1 MIILAFDTAVTGCSV
16 VCLNSETGLYATRSV
31 MTERGQAEILVPL
44 INEVVTEAG
53 FQMTDINRIGV
64 TQGPGSFTG
73 VRIGLA
79 TARALG
85 LALDLPVLGFSTLHV
100 LAKEADPAPLI
111 LALIDTKRSDF
122 YGQVFDGDGEPLEP
136 ARIWTQEESDNFDG
150 QVIWGG
156 MPDMV
161 LMAGLVAMRDIH
173 EKGFSFESAPQ
184 PIYLRNAETSQPKNK
199 TERLLIDNIA

>member
-16 VCLNSETGLYATRSV
+16 VCLDSKTGGYTVRSV
-31 MTERGQAEILVPL
+31 MTDRGQAEMLVPL
-44 INEVVTEAG
+44 IQEVVTESG
-53 FQMTDINRIGV
+53 FEMTHIDCIAV

-85 LALDLPVLGFSTLHV
+85 LALNCPVIGFSTLFI
-100 LAKEADPAPLI
+100 LAKQADPAPSI
-111 LALIDTKRSDF
+111 LALIDTKRNDF
-122 YGQVFDGDGEPLEP
+122 YGQMFDGEGEPLEP
-136 ARIWTQEESDNFDG
+136 ARIWTQEEADGFDG

-161 LMAGLVAMRDIH
+161 LMAGLAAMAYVGKK
-173 EKGFSFESAPQ
+173 EFCLEGTPQ
-184 PIYLRNAETSQPKNK
+184 PIYLRNAEVSQPKDK
-199 TERLLIDNIA
+199 IARLLVDNTA